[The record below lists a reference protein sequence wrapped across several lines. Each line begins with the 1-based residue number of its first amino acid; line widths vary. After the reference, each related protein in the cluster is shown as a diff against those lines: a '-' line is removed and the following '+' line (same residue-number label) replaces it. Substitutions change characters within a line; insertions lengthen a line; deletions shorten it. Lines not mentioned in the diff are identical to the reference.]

1 MPYSIRPRE
10 SDTECPDGFACYG
23 WRQIHK
29 GGYVNWYG
37 RRYFHEDLI
46 QWNGMFV
53 YVRIDD
59 WLAIALEIDEVG
71 FDGRQIIARMESDD
85 EYCARKKIVKPTLDE
100 IAERLGRL

>member
-10 SDTECPDGFACYG
+10 SDTKCPDGFACYG

-37 RRYFHEDLI
+37 HRYFHEELV
-46 QWNGMFV
+46 QWVGMFV

-59 WLAIALEIDEVG
+59 YLAIALEIDEVSMT
-71 FDGRQIIARMESDD
+71 DPRRKIIAKMESDVD
-85 EYCARKKIVKPTLDE
+85 YCARKGIVKCAVPQKGVE
-100 IAERLGRL
+100 S